1 VEHIE
6 KSHLQIDLKVQS
18 DWQRF
23 YTEFKYI
30 VSTGVAL
37 AGAAI
42 VMNQEITKVKI
53 KGVVMRVDCLEEK
66 LEQIN
71 KNMGQRVD
79 RLEEK
84 LEHMG
89 QRVDRMEQK
98 LDNMEKKMEEKLDN
112 MEKKMDEKFDKM
124 EQKMDKVL
132 IQQFVPNSW
141 PWSNGRR

>member
-23 YTEFKYI
+23 YTELKYI

-37 AGAAI
+37 AGAA
-42 VMNQEITKVKI
+42 VVVNQEITKVKI
-53 KGVVMRVDCLEEK
+53 KGVVVRVDCLEEK
-66 LEQIN
+66 LEQIE

-84 LEHMG
+84 L
-89 QRVDRMEQK
+89 
-98 LDNMEKKMEEKLDN
+98 DNMEKR
-112 MEKKMDEKFDKM
+112 MDEKFDRM

>member
-1 VEHIE
+1 VNT
-6 KSHLQIDLKVQS
+6 
-18 DWQRF
+18 R
-23 YTEFKYI
+23 
-30 VSTGVAL
+30 VAL

-42 VMNQEITKVKI
+42 VVNQKFTKVKI
-53 KGVVMRVDCLEEK
+53 EGLVMRVDRLKEK
-66 LEQIN
+66 LEQMD

-84 LEHMG
+84 LEQMDKNMG
-89 QRVDRMEQK
+89 QRVDR
-98 LDNMEKKMEEKLDN
+98 MEEKLDN
-112 MEKKMDEKFDKM
+112 MEKKMDEKFDRM

>member
-1 VEHIE
+1 MEHIE

-23 YTEFKYI
+23 YTELKYI

-37 AGAAI
+37 AGAA
-42 VMNQEITKVKI
+42 VVVNQEITKVKI
-53 KGVVMRVDCLEEK
+53 KGVVVRVDCLEEK
-66 LEQIN
+66 LEQIE

-84 LEHMG
+84 LDNMEKRMDEKF
-89 QRVDRMEQK
+89 DRMEQK
-98 LDNMEKKMEEKLDN
+98 
-112 MEKKMDEKFDKM
+112 MDRM

>member
-1 VEHIE
+1 M
-6 KSHLQIDLKVQS
+6 QIDLKVQS

-23 YTEFKYI
+23 YTELKYI

-37 AGAAI
+37 AGAA
-42 VMNQEITKVKI
+42 VVVNQEITKVKI
-53 KGVVMRVDCLEEK
+53 KGVVVWVDCLEEK
-66 LEQIN
+66 LEQIE

-84 LEHMG
+84 L
-89 QRVDRMEQK
+89 
-98 LDNMEKKMEEKLDN
+98 DNMEKR
-112 MEKKMDEKFDKM
+112 MDEKFDRM

>member
-1 VEHIE
+1 M
-6 KSHLQIDLKVQS
+6 QIDLKVQS

-23 YTEFKYI
+23 YTELKYI

-37 AGAAI
+37 AGAA
-42 VMNQEITKVKI
+42 VVVNQEITKVKI

-66 LEQIN
+66 LEQID

-89 QRVDRMEQK
+89 QQVDRME
-98 LDNMEKKMEEKLDN
+98 
-112 MEKKMDEKFDKM
+112 
-124 EQKMDKVL
+124 
-132 IQQFVPNSW
+132 
-141 PWSNGRR
+141 